1 MDNIEVLNDE
11 LDYLNLTSDMVFEE
25 SANSDMSKIDKIK
38 RQFNIISTHID
49 NAMIYIND
57 YSSKVKSG
65 EDSTDYEIRL
75 KNLIETSGKVMDN
88 NIDSMSVYDNRDV
101 YHKFEMLTTRILK
114 DLENFVT
121 KTDYESVD
129 DVIKKRD
136 VILDIIKDYD
146 SIMDSESKL
155 KVWLSPETVN
165 RVCINA
171 LSDGNIFNA
180 ELKSIYMDIT
190 RLNNKVANITKNE
203 KMDEAVKNELISSSL
218 RLTREVASFAI
229 KWNKHLMTS
238 YPITKA

>member
-1 MDNIEVLNDE
+1 MDNIEVLNNE

-49 NAMIYIND
+49 NAMVYIYD

-88 NIDSMSVYDNRDV
+88 NIDSMAVYDNRDV
-101 YHKFEMLTTRILK
+101 YHKFETLTTRILK

-136 VILDIIKDYD
+136 VILDIVKDYD

-171 LSDGNIFNA
+171 LSDSNMFNA

-203 KMDEAVKNELISSSL
+203 KMNEAVKSELISSSL

-238 YPITKA
+238 YPIAKA

>member
-1 MDNIEVLNDE
+1 MDNIEVLNNE
-11 LDYLNLTSDMVFEE
+11 LDYLNLASDMVFEE

-49 NAMIYIND
+49 NAMVYIYD

-180 ELKSIYMDIT
+180 RLKSIYMDIT